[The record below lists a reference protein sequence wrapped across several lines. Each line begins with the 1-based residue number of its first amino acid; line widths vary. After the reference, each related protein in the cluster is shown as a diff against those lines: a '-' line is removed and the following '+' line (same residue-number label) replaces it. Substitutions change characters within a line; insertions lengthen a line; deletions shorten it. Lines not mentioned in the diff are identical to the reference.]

1 MGIASIIGGL
11 LKPVT
16 ELIDV
21 VYDSPTEK
29 VAARG
34 KIMAIQASVLA
45 QVIEFESE
53 LIQAKSSIIVAEAK
67 SESTLTRIWRPTVML
82 TLTGIIVAAQI
93 GGTPIPPEMWG
104 LLKLGIGGYV
114 VGRSVEKI
122 APKVVDILKR

>member
-1 MGIASIIGGL
+1 MGLASIIGGL

-16 ELIDV
+16 DLVDV

-67 SESTLTRIWRPTVML
+67 SDSWITSSWRPMVML
-82 TLTGIIVAAQI
+82 LLSGIVLESRITGAAI
-93 GGTPIPPEMWG
+93 DPEMWG
-104 LLKLGIGGYV
+104 LLKLGLGGYV
-114 VGRSVEKI
+114 IGRSVEKI